1 MRKDYVQVREKA
13 NMLTGVGILLTVV
26 PLGMC
31 VVSYITSADVPPL
44 QALMALGWAFFV
56 TIALLPLGLALFVG
70 GLGWM
75 VILKR
80 HHDRGTD
87 SDDDDDD
94 EQDEVTR

>member
-1 MRKDYVQVREKA
+1 MRKNYVQLIERA

-31 VVSYITSADVPPL
+31 IVSYITSADVPPI
-44 QALMALGWAFFV
+44 QALRALGWAFFV
-56 TIALLPLGLALFVG
+56 TIALLPLGFIMFAF

-80 HHDRGTD
+80 SRDRANQSG
-87 SDDDDDD
+87 DDD
-94 EQDEVTR
+94 EDDE